1 MSSSADNSNNSSS
14 RFPAAVD
21 SINNNSNS
29 INDASQF
36 HNSYNEVN
44 EINNDTNSQV
54 NNGNNIT
61 FHVLVS
67 LKEAAKIIG
76 PQGNTIETIR
86 RENDIKIGISPREKS
101 CSDRL
106 LNVSGPPRQVANSL
120 GQVLRV
126 LTTDYE
132 PEEHVFKHLRFMLPP
147 ASKEEIEDPEKWKQ
161 IGNLRLICTNP
172 QISSVIGQQGAK
184 IKKLIETHTVK
195 LVASKHF
202 LPDSKDRVLEIQGF
216 PTSVANCINEIAELF
231 IQDDV
236 HVPPRTLPRYYPHSK
251 HTKEIQVSQTLA
263 IPKEFVGALLGVGGN
278 RIANLRKFTK
288 TKIVIGQDPTENG
301 DRIFTVWGN
310 DQKSVKLAQ
319 TMLLK
324 NLEVEKKRREEHE
337 ASLKDGSSVPAA
349 AAASAATSISASGAN
364 QNDSIHTPVSDNES
378 PVVFTE

>member
-1 MSSSADNSNNSSS
+1 MSSSVESIGNGTVQGSAQGTSPGPSPSPGVSQDLDTNLNAAASASAGPGQAPDNNGLG
-14 RFPAAVD
+14 
-21 SINNNSNS
+21 SNS
-29 INDASQF
+29 
-36 HNSYNEVN
+36 
-44 EINNDTNSQV
+44 
-54 NNGNNIT
+54 IT

-76 PQGNTIETIR
+76 PQGNTIESIR
-86 RENDIKIGISPREKS
+86 KENDIKIGISPREKS

-106 LNVSGPPRQVANSL
+106 LNVSGNARQVANAL

-184 IKKLIETHTVK
+184 IKKLIEIHSVK

-263 IPKEFVGALLGVGGN
+263 IPKEYVGALLGVGGN

-288 TKIVIGQDPTENG
+288 TKIVIGQEPNETGN
-301 DRIFTVWGN
+301 RIFTIWGN

-324 NLEVEKKRREEHE
+324 NLDVEKKRREEHE
-337 ASLKDGSSVPAA
+337 AASRTTGGAGAESAASAGATDSSAA
-349 AAASAATSISASGAN
+349 AAANVETAET
-364 QNDSIHTPVSDNES
+364 
-378 PVVFTE
+378 

>member
-1 MSSSADNSNNSSS
+1 MSSSVESIRNGTVQGSAQGTSPGPNPSPGVGQGSGQSIDAGTAAAGPGQAPDNNGLG
-14 RFPAAVD
+14 
-21 SINNNSNS
+21 SNS
-29 INDASQF
+29 
-36 HNSYNEVN
+36 
-44 EINNDTNSQV
+44 
-54 NNGNNIT
+54 IT

-76 PQGNTIETIR
+76 PQGNTIESIR
-86 RENDIKIGISPREKS
+86 KENDIKIGISPREKS

-106 LNVSGPPRQVANSL
+106 LNVSGNARQVANAL

-184 IKKLIETHTVK
+184 IKKLIETHSVK

-231 IQDDV
+231 IQGDV

-263 IPKEFVGALLGVGGN
+263 IPKEYVGALLGVGGN

-288 TKIVIGQDPTENG
+288 TKIVIGQEPNETGN
-301 DRIFTVWGN
+301 RIFTIWGN

-324 NLEVEKKRREEHE
+324 NLDVEKKRREEHE
-337 ASLKDGSSVPAA
+337 AALRTTGGAGAESAASAGATDSSAA
-349 AAASAATSISASGAN
+349 AAANVETAET
-364 QNDSIHTPVSDNES
+364 
-378 PVVFTE
+378 

>member
-1 MSSSADNSNNSSS
+1 MSSSVEIGLSGNATGVSNNTDSIHINSNTD
-14 RFPAAVD
+14 P
-21 SINNNSNS
+21 
-29 INDASQF
+29 SQF
-36 HNSYNEVN
+36 SHSYNEVN
-44 EINNDTNSQV
+44 DINNDS
-54 NNGNNIT
+54 NNIQGNNIT

-67 LKEAAKIIG
+67 LKEAAKVIG

-86 RENDIKIGISPREKS
+86 KENDIKIGISPREKS

-172 QISSVIGQQGAK
+172 QISSVIGQQGVK
-184 IKKLIETHTVK
+184 IKKLIDSHTVK

-216 PTSVANCINEIAELF
+216 PTSVANCIDEIAELF

-236 HVPPRTLPRYYPHSK
+236 HVPPKTLPRYYPHSK

-324 NLEVEKKRREEHE
+324 NLEVEKKRRDEHE
-337 ASLKDGSSVPAA
+337 ASLRDGSSIPTD
-349 AAASAATSISASGAN
+349 SSINSTTTATTTTATQG
-364 QNDSIHTPVSDNES
+364 DSIHTLIPDNEPS
-378 PVVFTE
+378 IVFSD